1 MRAIIV
7 VSKHLL
13 EKQRVKRKGKGR
25 REVNENRSSGLPPT
39 LEEKKRA

>member
-13 EKQRVKRKGKGR
+13 ERVKRKGKGR